1 MRLGFFV
8 PVVIGYLAS
17 ASKRLPR
24 PPSMAHSPLEAML
37 TFLVL
42 GAGIGFAAGVSP
54 GPVLTLVVT
63 ETLKSGWLRGAAVAA
78 GPLLADG
85 PIVLM
90 AVTVFSDLPPAVVPA
105 ISVVGGVFLLYLAVT
120 NAVGARRA
128 TLPTTSAVRPGRGG
142 LVTGLLARALSPH
155 PYLFWFLVG
164 APALTQAR
172 SVGWAAVAAF
182 LVGYY
187 ATIVGSNVGLALA
200 LNHWMRVLSDRIY
213 RGILLAASALLAVY
227 GLILVSRRNA

>member
-1 MRLGFFV
+1 MR
-8 PVVIGYLAS
+8 PVA
-17 ASKRLPR
+17 P
-24 PPSMAHSPLEAML
+24 ML

-42 GAGIGFAAGVSP
+42 GAGIGFVAGVSP

-85 PIVLM
+85 PIVLV
-90 AVTVFSDLPPAVVPA
+90 AVTIFSDLPPTVVPA

-120 NAVGARRA
+120 NAMAARSA
-128 TLPTTSAVRPGRGG
+128 TLPATNATRPGARGG
-142 LVTGLLARALSPH
+142 FVTGLLARALSPH

-164 APALTQAR
+164 GPTLAQAR
-172 SVGWAAVAAF
+172 NVSPAAVAAF
-182 LVGYY
+182 AIGYY

-200 LNHWMRVLSDRIY
+200 LHRWMGRLSQRMY
-213 RGILLAASALLAVY
+213 RAILLAASALLAIY
-227 GLILVSRRNA
+227 GVILVSRRNA